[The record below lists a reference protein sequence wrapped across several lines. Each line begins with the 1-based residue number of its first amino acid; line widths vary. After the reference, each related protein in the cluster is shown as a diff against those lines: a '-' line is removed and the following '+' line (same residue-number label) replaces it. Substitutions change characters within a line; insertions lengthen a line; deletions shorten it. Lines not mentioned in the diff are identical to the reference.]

1 MSKQLLQKY
10 MEKLG
15 GSGHFN
21 GSILVACDKEILLS
35 EGYGM
40 ASFQY
45 MVPNTAKT
53 KFRIGSLSK
62 AFTAVGILK
71 LVEQG
76 KLNLTETIDLFFP
89 SFQEGNKITIHH
101 LLTHTSG
108 IEDIA
113 ASPDYWERDMRLPT
127 TLEKLV
133 ETLQEKPLEFSPG
146 ERMEYSNS
154 GYLVA
159 TAIIEKVTGI
169 SFSEFLTEE
178 IFRPLN
184 MLDSGVDN
192 GRTIVPQLAAGHTV
206 HKEIIH
212 TEFIDMSI
220 PQGAYGLYSSVEDLH
235 KWGLALMN
243 ETILNKNL
251 LDLMFT
257 ENMDGYGYG
266 WFLTDKPKKIASHSG
281 DINGFVSDFQ
291 LFLDD
296 RITIIMLSNVNIT
309 PVEKISADIAKI
321 VNGESI
327 EVEIIPE
334 GHLVADTES
343 VVGEYKNNGV
353 TISVEQKDA
362 TSIFVTAPKKY
373 GVPYTIPFQLV
384 NAENGRLVYIAE
396 FINEKAIFLVKE
408 DGISLIYVNGYG
420 TEQEFLRN

>member
-1 MSKQLLQKY
+1 MSKQLLQNY
-10 MEKLG
+10 MEKLEG
-15 GSGHFN
+15 RGHFN
-21 GSILVACDKEILLS
+21 GSVLVACDNEILLS

-40 ASFQY
+40 SSFQY
-45 MVPNTAKT
+45 MVPNSVKT

-76 KLNLTETIDLFFP
+76 KLNLTDTIDLFFP
-89 SFQEGNKITIHH
+89 GFLEGNKITIHH

-127 TLEKLV
+127 TLERIV
-133 ETLQEKPLEFSPG
+133 ETLQEKPLEFVPG

-169 SFSEFLTEE
+169 SFSEYLTEV
-178 IFRPLN
+178 IFKPLN

-192 GRTIVPQLAAGHTV
+192 GRNIVPQLATGHTV

-220 PQGAYGLYSSVEDLH
+220 PQGAYGLYSTVEDLH
-235 KWGLALMN
+235 KWGQAIMN
-243 ETILNKNL
+243 GTLLNKNL
-251 LDLMFT
+251 VDLMFT
-257 ENMDGYGYG
+257 ENIDGYGYG
-266 WFLTDKPKKIASHSG
+266 WFLTDEPKKLASHTG

-296 RITIIMLSNVNIT
+296 RITVIVLSNVNIT
-309 PVEKISADIAKI
+309 PVEKISADLAKI
-321 VNGESI
+321 VNGKT
-327 EVEIIPE
+327 VEMEAIPE
-334 GHLVADTES
+334 GNIVTGAES
-343 VVGEYKNNGV
+343 LLGEYKNNGV
-353 TISVEQKDA
+353 TICVEQKDA
-362 TSIFVTAPKKY
+362 TSIFVTVPKKY
-373 GVPYTIPFQLV
+373 GVPYTIPFHLV
-384 NAENGRLVYIAE
+384 NAENGRFVYKAK
-396 FINEKAIFLVKE
+396 FIYEKVTFLLNK
-408 DGISLIYVNGYG
+408 DRITLIYVNGYG
-420 TEQEFLRN
+420 SEQEFVRN